1 MYRNV
6 VYKIDNNWHGQIVL
20 YGWDE
25 DGNPTETI
33 IPHKS
38 HLYYE
43 TPDGTHTSM
52 FGTKLKRKFF
62 SSVIDRAKWI
72 RNNPNT
78 TIFESFKPEREF
90 LLSYFEGQQEK
101 DDFRQHKLRTQIIDI
116 EIAVED
122 EFPEPDLAE
131 YPINVLTVH
140 DSHLDEYHVWVLK
153 DDRWCDKDINF
164 SDDWKDNILDIEG
177 KEGNV
182 KYDVKFYLFE
192 DEGELLAHFLKWYC
206 NNRPDVI
213 SGWNV
218 EGFDMPYLINRM
230 KLFLDD
236 DVDMLSPVGQ
246 IRKIQRNQRGSA
258 KEIQS
263 YKLAGV
269 SVLDLFLLYKH
280 KFTVG
285 SKPNYKLGDRAQDEL
300 GYGKMEYTGSF
311 KEFYRGDFKRFVGYN
326 IIDVILCVD
335 MEERLGY
342 LRLARTI
349 CNMGLCEYEAIVSSS
364 PYIVGAVA
372 LQAHTMGKKIVT
384 DRRLDI
390 DNIDT
395 SFTGAYVFPTQMNV
409 YRNGI
414 TSLDLNSLYPNVM
427 INLNISPET
436 KIGKFIDDDGSNFKT
451 LKFEGKSVTKKI
463 SYEDIEKLRD
473 KVTISSNGVVYLNPN
488 RQKGIIPAFLER
500 FYKER
505 SRIKR
510 KGKTLENKV
519 SNLKYAAKESGQELT
534 SEQLHEIEELERQ
547 ARSCDNIQH
556 AYKIFLNSIY
566 GQLGSRYFPMFD
578 LDNAEAVT
586 ISSQRIIKD
595 SARFVNEYM
604 NERFGTD
611 ADYIVAGDTD
621 SVIGETLIR
630 TDRGIYKIEDLFE
643 MFYDDGF
650 VKIDQHGH
658 ELLDLKSR
666 KSPDTLEVLSYN
678 EETTKPELGDVKH
691 LVRHRVSKKKYQ
703 ITLKNDKEVIT
714 TEDHGCMVKRDGKL
728 IRICPKY
735 ILVGDIMISLDENLN
750 AIEQRVIE
758 VTCLGNF
765 EDEYVY
771 DIEMATDPH
780 TFFANDILVHNS
792 LYVNI
797 EPLVLE
803 TLGEKP
809 KWGRNQV
816 SKMCKLIDNDFVP
829 LVNDNCTRI
838 TETEFFSP
846 LTNIEFKRELLCSRA
861 AFVAKKR
868 YVAKVKNDEGVNVD
882 KWKVTGVDIKKNE
895 LPAKIKD
902 VLKHIIFSAIEEDWG
917 TEKYMSELT
926 NVWDEFVEIPVNDIA
941 FIKGYN
947 TEKTTDGFLR
957 AAKGSGAHAKAALF
971 YNQILDDLDLNHK
984 YDKIRV
990 GDSIRFAYVSKGNP
1004 YGIDVIGW
1012 PDSFPPEF
1020 EEIFEVNYRLMFEKV
1035 VMSPLKKFVLIYDWS
1050 RRHPD
1055 DEVMADIFD
1064 L

>member
-38 HLYYE
+38 YLYYE

-164 SDDWKDNILDIEG
+164 SDEWKDNILDIEG

-182 KYDVKFYLFE
+182 KYEVKFYLFE

-436 KIGKFIDDDGSNFKT
+436 KIGKFIDDDGTSFKT

-473 KVTISSNGVVYLNPN
+473 KVTISSNGVVYLNPD

-519 SNLKYAAKESGQELT
+519 SNLKYAAKESGKELT
-534 SEQLHEIEELERQ
+534 PEQLHEIEELERQ

-556 AYKIFLNSIY
+556 AFKIFLNSIY

-604 NERFGTD
+604 NERFDTD

-621 SVIGETLIR
+621 
-630 TDRGIYKIEDLFE
+630 
-643 MFYDDGF
+643 
-650 VKIDQHGH
+650 
-658 ELLDLKSR
+658 
-666 KSPDTLEVLSYN
+666 
-678 EETTKPELGDVKH
+678 
-691 LVRHRVSKKKYQ
+691 
-703 ITLKNDKEVIT
+703 
-714 TEDHGCMVKRDGKL
+714 
-728 IRICPKY
+728 
-735 ILVGDIMISLDENLN
+735 
-750 AIEQRVIE
+750 
-758 VTCLGNF
+758 
-765 EDEYVY
+765 
-771 DIEMATDPH
+771 
-780 TFFANDILVHNS
+780 S

-803 TLGEKP
+803 TLGENP